1 MSKEIKRKP
10 IIGILPS
17 VEPTN
22 KMTKVN
28 YGYTNGIIK
37 HGGIP
42 MIFTFV
48 EDEAD
53 IQQMDGRREEGRFRD
68 MNMQSVFRF
77 RCSDQQEG
85 TV

>member
-37 HGGIP
+37 Q
-42 MIFTFV
+42 IFSRWLICVTHF
-48 EDEAD
+48 
-53 IQQMDGRREEGRFRD
+53 
-68 MNMQSVFRF
+68 SL
-77 RCSDQQEG
+77 
-85 TV
+85 

>member
-1 MSKEIKRKP
+1 MNKETKRKP

-48 EDEAD
+48 LMVFAVLMVTIRVVFLLRELNL
-53 IQQMDGRREEGRFRD
+53 RR
-68 MNMQSVFRF
+68 
-77 RCSDQQEG
+77 
-85 TV
+85 